1 MSIAVVLIAIFFANT
16 IAKPIMRIVNVSN
29 QISQG
34 NLDVKLDIKTN
45 DELNALS
52 NSFNDMIE
60 SLKKKIM
67 IEEELEDSKNQ
78 LKMERIN
85 TIGML
90 AAQIAHDIKNPLQT
104 IKNSAEIIKN
114 KPLSIEVIT
123 REIDRINRGA
133 SRISHQVDD
142 VLNYISTTQID
153 FTQGSI
159 LKILQSTIETLKIPE
174 TINIILPNNDI
185 LVDCD
190 ADKIESV
197 FNNILL
203 NAIHAIGNEAGQ
215 IKIRLSQEQNK
226 AIIEFEN
233 SGSNIPKDVLLKIF
247 EPLFSTKEKGT
258 GLGLVS
264 CKNIIERH
272 GGTIT
277 ASSDPV
283 VFRILIPIKH
293 NHTK

>member
-1 MSIAVVLIAIFFANT
+1 
-16 IAKPIMRIVNVSN
+16 
-29 QISQG
+29 
-34 NLDVKLDIKTN
+34 
-45 DELNALS
+45 
-52 NSFNDMIE
+52 
-60 SLKKKIM
+60 
-67 IEEELEDSKNQ
+67 
-78 LKMERIN
+78 MERIN

-142 VLNYISTTQID
+142 VLNYISTTQMD

>member
-1 MSIAVVLIAIFFANT
+1 
-16 IAKPIMRIVNVSN
+16 MRIVNVSN